1 LQKYPAWQKE
11 LKLRATVMRTA
22 ATDGVWAN
30 LKHSNDTQGPIK
42 PMDCREIIILMSH
55 FVSGYE
61 GSVYS
66 VNRARPR
73 QFPGNAFT
81 CIIFRTSPIEK
92 PDLIRKSA
100 EAPAT

>member
-11 LKLRATVMRTA
+11 LKLRAMVMRTA

-30 LKHSNDTQGPIK
+30 LKHSNDTPGPIK
-42 PMDCREIIILMSH
+42 PMDCREIRIVMSH
-55 FVSGYE
+55 LFQVMRGISLFCE
-61 GSVYS
+61 QSK
-66 VNRARPR
+66 AKAIPR
-73 QFPGNAFT
+73 HFFT
-81 CIIFRTSPIEK
+81 CIIFRTSPTEK

>member
-1 LQKYPAWQKE
+1 MLHMYPAWLKE
-11 LKLRATVMRTA
+11 HKLSAMVMRTA

-42 PMDCREIIILMSH
+42 PMDCHKMRSVMSAL
-55 FVSGYE
+55 FQVVQVISLFCE
-61 GSVYS
+61 QC
-66 VNRARPR
+66 NLRAMP
-73 QFPGNAFT
+73 FT